1 MARHD
6 GPVLIDTN
14 IIIESHRIRSW
25 RALAG
30 GYRLETVE
38 ECVAETQAGS
48 QRRRPDQR
56 IDEGEL
62 RNTLRAVHSVDR
74 LARAA
79 LALRKLDLALD
90 AGEESLWAHALSR
103 SDAWILCGP
112 DKASL
117 RCGVRLGFRQRLV
130 SLERLFEAAGY
141 RPRLSLRPAYTRN
154 WLERTLV
161 ELVLI
166 EGTP

>member
-1 MARHD
+1 MARHH
-6 GPVLIDTN
+6 GPVLVDTN
-14 IIIESHRIRSW
+14 IIIESHRVRSW

-56 IDEGEL
+56 IDEEEL
-62 RNTLRAVHSVDR
+62 R
-74 LARAA
+74 
-79 LALRKLDLALD
+79 K
-90 AGEESLWAHALSR
+90 
-103 SDAWILCGP
+103 
-112 DKASL
+112 
-117 RCGVRLGFRQRLV
+117 
-130 SLERLFEAAGY
+130 
-141 RPRLSLRPAYTRN
+141 RLSLRPAYTRS
-154 WLERTLV
+154 WLDRTLV